1 MSYSARAA
9 ALARLHVD
17 YNYVGGKLRLK
28 APPPGVP
35 ESSTEEHIA
44 ALERSMSPRAPTIPD
59 AFRAR
64 LAEEERGPGAG
75 PGGPGPT
82 RFLGEPI
89 VQVTA
94 TGPIGVADEFYTV
107 ARHTAWANLESV
119 TIHLTAELLANYL
132 GSIGLWLVPE
142 FLEGDPVDDPRDR
155 PDCIHLTPPYDAF
168 RTPQLSVRLLDG
180 ESYNTTIHFDRGI
193 PWVPYS
199 LVILFATESIADL
212 VYGYVVTK
220 FSPTLPADPT
230 VRIPTSPVV
239 INRTTITATLN
250 QPAPPAQYSSMIL
263 PETQPIP
270 RRVTVPQ
277 AAPSGASLPRAVIIK
292 VLQANREIF
301 RRTIAWPSLDPNLKR
316 EALNSIVTGKWPI
329 TMEPLW

>member
-1 MSYSARAA
+1 MSYNPRAA
-9 ALARLHVD
+9 ALARLHID

-28 APPPGVP
+28 AAPPVVP
-35 ESSTEEHIA
+35 ETSTEEHIA
-44 ALERSMSPRAPTIPD
+44 ALERSMKPRAPAIPD

-64 LAEEERGPGAG
+64 LAEEQREPAAG

-94 TGPIGVADEFYTV
+94 TGPIAVADEFYTV
-107 ARHTAWANLESV
+107 GRHTAWANLESV
-119 TIHLTAELLANYL
+119 AIHLTAELGANYL
-132 GSIGLWLVPE
+132 GAIALWLVPE
-142 FLEGDPVDDPRDR
+142 FLEADPVVDPRNRSDS
-155 PDCIHLTPPYDAF
+155 IHLTPPYDAY
-168 RTPQLSVRLLDG
+168 RTPQMNVRILDG
-180 ESYNTTIHFDRGI
+180 TPYNSRIHFDRSI

-199 LVILFATESIADL
+199 VVIVFATESIAGL

-220 FSPTLPADPT
+220 FSPTLPDDPT
-230 VRIPTSPVV
+230 VRIPTSPVI

-250 QPAPPAQYSSMIL
+250 QPAPPAQYASMIL
-263 PETQPIP
+263 PQTQPIA
-270 RRVTVPQ
+270 RRVTLPP
-277 AAPSGASLPRAVIIK
+277 AAPSGAALPRAVIIK

-316 EALNSIVTGKWPI
+316 EALNSMVTGKWPI
-329 TMEPLW
+329 TMEPVW